1 MTLYTKRNNNY
12 GVNTNVELD
21 PSAVASS
28 SPTVNNKII
37 IEAPRSERASSTDVE
52 YPPAS
57 SPPEVTPEI
66 LTRSP
71 YLTLPTENIET
82 VEEKLLKIYSD
93 ILLSQNKTLL
103 TNILSKSAIILTKSD
118 LESIISTKIGR
129 NCSIMIAEEKVGC
142 LARANIL
149 HKVEQILIVLDDT
162 NVDFQYVYNSD
173 YRLLQDH
180 YHLSMKYVC

>member
-1 MTLYTKRNNNY
+1 MSLYTKRNNNY

-28 SPTVNNKII
+28 NPTVNNKII
-37 IEAPRSERASSTDVE
+37 IEAPRTERASTDVE

-57 SPPEVTPEI
+57 GPPEVTPEI
-66 LTRSP
+66 FTRSP
-71 YLTLPTENIET
+71 YITLPRENIET
-82 VEEKLLKIYSD
+82 VEEKLLRIYSD

-103 TNILSKSAIILTKSD
+103 TNILSKSAIILSKSD
-118 LESIISTKIGR
+118 LESVISIKIGH
-129 NCSIMIAEEKVGC
+129 NCSIQVAEEKVGC

-149 HKVEQILIVLDDT
+149 HKVEQILVVLDDAT
-162 NVDFQYVYNSD
+162 VDFQYVYNSD
-173 YRLLQDH
+173 YRILQDH